1 MTPPNSTPS
10 AAQDKTGFMP
20 SLGLLPAVV
29 ISAAVAGPAAAQ
41 QPQTTQE
48 PIVLETIEITSQT
61 DGEAATDYRVT
72 SGSSPKMTAPLVD
85 TPKTVTVITQRQMEE
100 RNATSVVEVLRT
112 TPGITLGSGEG
123 GTPMGDRPFVRGYQ
137 AATDMMIDGI
147 RNLGRTSQE
156 AFATESV

>member
-1 MTPPNSTPS
+1 ALQPPAFLPACYPPPPDLRIEGGIVSVLQGNHAPMTPPNSTPS

-20 SLGLLPAVV
+20 SLRLLHAVV

-72 SGSSPKMTAPLVD
+72 SGSSPKLTAPLVD
-85 TPKTVTVITQRQMEE
+85 TPKTVTVIT
-100 RNATSVVEVLRT
+100 
-112 TPGITLGSGEG
+112 
-123 GTPMGDRPFVRGYQ
+123 
-137 AATDMMIDGI
+137 
-147 RNLGRTSQE
+147 
-156 AFATESV
+156 